1 MPVFLSA
8 WHELAEALR
17 LVEIHRDEFLIAEPT
32 RAPTCAPPTHLG
44 VVVGAA
50 VAEHAADT
58 LGSPGRSSESLQYML
73 GR

>member
-8 WHELAEALR
+8 WQLAEALR
-17 LVEIHRDEFLIAEPT
+17 LEIHRDEFLIAEPT